1 MRGQTVGGCGC
12 CVFWA
17 ASVICVPFALK
28 KESSVLF
35 LLPLGLMAIGLFI
48 WVACCSAD
56 PSGSSDSVDSDD
68 SGSSMSGKNRI
79 YDRDGNVTGYL
90 DKD

>member
-1 MRGQTVGGCGC
+1 
-12 CVFWA
+12 
-17 ASVICVPFALK
+17 
-28 KESSVLF
+28 
-35 LLPLGLMAIGLFI
+35 MAIGLFI